1 MSTNIKELFTSKLLA
16 PSTRLKLVMMTD
28 KHESDAKQVQ
38 EDIISSSVHECAALV
53 HLNPEIIQRS
63 QHIERGLKY
72 EGRKIQGSLELQE
85 GVIKPLLREILDKY
99 ELSLMN

>member
-1 MSTNIKELFTSKLLA
+1 MSTNMKELFTSKLLA
-16 PSTRLKLVMMTD
+16 PSMRLKLVMMTD
-28 KHESDAKQVQ
+28 KHESNAKQVQ
-38 EDIISSSVHECAALV
+38 EDIISSFYECAALV

-85 GVIKPLLREILDKY
+85 GVIKPLLRQILDKY
-99 ELSLMN
+99 ELSLNN